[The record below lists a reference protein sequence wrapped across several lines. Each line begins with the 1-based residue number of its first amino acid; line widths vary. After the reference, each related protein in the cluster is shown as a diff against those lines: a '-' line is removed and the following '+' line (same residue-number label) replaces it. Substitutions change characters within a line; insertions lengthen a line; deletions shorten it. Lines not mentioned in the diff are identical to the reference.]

1 MISKCKI
8 IILCLGLISPSW
20 SADYKGKIAFID
32 LTMDS
37 ASAEQYGEL
46 FTTMSFQLQE
56 TAQMRVIDPQ
66 EVLEVVS
73 QYVDLED
80 PERELPERDIIIG
93 IGQELGADYVMYGG
107 TKAGEYGSILTG
119 KILSVKSEGT
129 VSTIEINILDVV
141 NALAAE
147 SNIASWAIIG
157 ADPPVDLM
165 RNRRNLFPKH
175 PDNIKEEK
183 TPMGALWRSTVA
195 PGWGQFYSNKKAM
208 GFAFPSIEGLLF
220 GLLLI
225 NFSQYTLAVDNMKKT
240 AKLYDTE
247 TDPDE
252 VLKLRSETIG
262 YFNAHERHNKAMIN
276 TGYMIGTVWAINAV
290 HAYIAGPRPQNY
302 IHGPEPFPR

>member
-1 MISKCKI
+1 MIFRYKI
-8 IILCLGLISPSW
+8 IILCLGLIGPSW

-56 TAQMRVIDPQ
+56 TTQMRVIDPQ

-80 PERELPERDIIIG
+80 PERDLPERDIIIG

-157 ADPPVDLM
+157 ADPPIELM

-175 PDNIKEEK
+175 PSNIKEEK
-183 TPMGALWRSTVA
+183 TPLGALWRSTVA
-195 PGWGQFYSNKKAM
+195 PGWGQFYSNKRAM
-208 GFAFPSIEGLLF
+208 GYAFSSIEGLLF
-220 GLLLI
+220 GLLLT
-225 NFSQYTLAVDNMKKT
+225 NFSQYTLAVDNLKKT
-240 AKLYDTE
+240 AKLYDAE

-262 YFNAHERHNKAMIN
+262 YFNAHERYNKAMIN

>member
-1 MISKCKI
+1 LISKCKI
-8 IILCLGLISPSW
+8 IILCLGLISLSW

-220 GLLLI
+220 GLLLT

>member
-1 MISKCKI
+1 M
-8 IILCLGLISPSW
+8 LVLISLSW
-20 SADYKGKIAFID
+20 SADYKGKIAFVD

-66 EVLEVVS
+66 DVLEVVS
-73 QYVDLED
+73 QYVDLGD
-80 PERELPERDIIIG
+80 PERELPDRDIIIG
-93 IGQELGADYVMYGG
+93 IGQEVGADYVMYGS
-107 TKAGEYGSILTG
+107 TKVGEYGSILTG
-119 KILSVKSEGT
+119 KILSVKSGGT
-129 VSTIEINILDVV
+129 ISTIQIKILDVV

-157 ADPPVDLM
+157 ADPPIELI

-175 PDNIKEEK
+175 PSNIKEEK
-183 TPMGALWRSTVA
+183 TPLGALWRSTVA

-220 GLLLI
+220 GLLLS
-225 NFSQYTLAVDNMKKT
+225 NFSQYTLAVENMNKT
-240 AKLYDTE
+240 AKLYDAE
-247 TDPDE
+247 TDPE
-252 VLKLRSETIG
+252 KVLELRSEAIG
-262 YFNAHERHNKAMIN
+262 YFNAHKSYNKAMIN
-276 TGYMIGTVWAINAV
+276 NGYMIGTVWAINAV

>member
-1 MISKCKI
+1 
-8 IILCLGLISPSW
+8 
-20 SADYKGKIAFID
+20 
-32 LTMDS
+32 
-37 ASAEQYGEL
+37 
-46 FTTMSFQLQE
+46 
-56 TAQMRVIDPQ
+56 MRVIDPQ

>member
-1 MISKCKI
+1 MIFKCKI
-8 IILCLGLISPSW
+8 IILCLGLISLSW